1 MENIIILEKITEL
14 LKRQER
20 LEESIRKIE
29 RNQIVIND
37 ILINQHNNMSGIKER
52 LDNMENEWCN
62 KIDNQL
68 IKKIDKIETQSEFIK
83 TSSENMNDHISFIE
97 SVYDNIRIP
106 IYYILNK
113 FYPIKSKLLEKNTK
127 MITY

>member
-1 MENIIILEKITEL
+1 MDNIIILEKITEL

-29 RNQIVIND
+29 RNQIIIND

-52 LDNMENEWCN
+52 LDNMENDWCS

-83 TSSENMNDHISFIE
+83 MSSENMNDHISFIE
-97 SVYDNIRIP
+97 SVYDNIRMP